1 MLPSLHLLSI
11 DGGVDRNPPTRS
23 DDARERLLRALEALY
38 DSQQPPPVGPRGE
51 RATRGRREARL
62 RPFYRTRERQVA
74 NAHELCAICQ
84 ELLVDKTDPE
94 LELRELPCGHEFHK
108 VCVDTWLSLEPRCPT
123 CNAEARP
130 SPIPPLGGLP
140 LIQLLHSQGLVEA
153 INVRLLASVRPVN
166 PAQAFFN
173 PYNNM
178 KSVREFFE
186 ARGQPDPAS
195 RLVHSN
201 ELAALFH
208 EHLSDWR
215 GHFNVSG
222 LVDDSGED
230 ARLVWVRT
238 TGIQRL
244 YVTIFANLT
253 SLKAA
258 NDEGR
263 PFESLSNV
271 RSFIDATRQRGL
283 WETRLIRLR
292 EPDVE
297 HQGASS
303 VSGRTRSAS
312 TEASVRHRWY
322 LLRVQALRPAPR
334 DAPDAERGAPDA
346 PDDAPDAPNAP
357 AMD

>member
-11 DGGVDRNPPTRS
+11 DGGVDRSPPARS

-38 DSQQPPPVGPRGE
+38 AAQQQPPVGPRGD
-51 RATRGRREARL
+51 RAARERREARL
-62 RPFYRTRERQVA
+62 RPFYRTREQRTA

-84 ELLVDKTDPE
+84 ELLVDKTNPE

-108 VCVDTWLSLEPRCPT
+108 ACVDTWLSLEPRCPT

-130 SPIPPLGGLP
+130 SPIPPLGGRP
-140 LIQLLHSQGLVEA
+140 LIQLLYEGGVAEA
-153 INVRLLASVRPVN
+153 INVRLLTSVRPVN

-173 PYNNM
+173 PYNNLTGI
-178 KSVREFFE
+178 REFFE
-186 ARGQPDPAS
+186 ARGQPDPAR

-201 ELAALFH
+201 ELVALFH
-208 EHLSDWR
+208 EHLFDWR

-222 LVDDSGED
+222 LADDSGED
-230 ARLVWVRT
+230 AQLTWVRT
-238 TGIQRL
+238 TESQRL

-263 PFESLSNV
+263 PFEGLHNV
-271 RSFIDATRQRGL
+271 RSFIRATRRQGL

-312 TEASVRHRWY
+312 TEASVRHRRY

-334 DAPDAERGAPDA
+334 DAPDDERGA
-346 PDDAPDAPNAP
+346 PDDAPDAP